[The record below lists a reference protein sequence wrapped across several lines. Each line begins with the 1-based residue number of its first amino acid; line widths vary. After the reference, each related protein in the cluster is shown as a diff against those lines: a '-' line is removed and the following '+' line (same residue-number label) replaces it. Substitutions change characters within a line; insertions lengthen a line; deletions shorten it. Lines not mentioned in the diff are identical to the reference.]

1 MKMNK
6 LGAAIIAAT
15 VTLTGATTTYAHEAG
30 DFIIRAGAATV
41 APKDSP
47 NNNVDQISALGAGS
61 NIEADNDTQL
71 GLNFVYMLTDNFGLE
86 VLAASPFEHDIQV
99 SLSGVEGVTG
109 IPDGK
114 YDVGS
119 TKQLPPTVSLQY
131 YMLDKT
137 SKVRPYVGLGI
148 NYTMF
153 FDQSSSGPFDNLDL
167 DDSMG
172 ISAQVGVDVMVTDQI
187 LFNASAYR
195 MDIDTDATVDL
206 NVPGGAAAGQTLRL
220 TSDVT
225 IDPMV
230 YMVSVGYKL

>member
-15 VTLTGATTTYAHEAG
+15 ITLTGTTATYAHEAG
-30 DFIIRAGAATV
+30 DFIVRVGAATV

-47 NNNVDQISALGAGS
+47 NNNVDQISALGADS

-71 GLNFVYMLTDNFGLE
+71 GLNFVYMLSDNVGVE

-99 SLSGVEGVTG
+99 SLAGVEGLTG

-131 YMLDKT
+131 YMLDKE
-137 SKVRPYVGLGI
+137 SKVRPYVGVGI

-153 FDQSSSGPFDNLDL
+153 FDQSSTGPFNDLDL
-167 DDSMG
+167 DDSIG
-172 ISAQVGVDVMVTDQI
+172 ISAQVGVDVMVTDNI
-187 LFNASAYR
+187 LLNASAYR

-206 NVPGGAAAGQTLRL
+206 EVPGGTAAGATLNL

-230 YMVSVGYKL
+230 YMMSIGYKL

>member
-30 DFIIRAGAATV
+30 DFIVRVGAATV
-41 APKDSP
+41 DPKGSP
-47 NNNVDQISALGAGS
+47 NNEVDQIGGTS
-61 NIEADNDTQL
+61 NVIADKDTQL
-71 GLNFVYMLTDNFGLE
+71 GLNFVYMLTDNFGVE
-86 VLAASPFEHDIQV
+86 VLAASPFEHDIKV
-99 SLSGVEGVTG
+99 DTGAANLGVQ
-109 IPDGK
+109 DL
-114 YDVGS
+114 GS

-137 SKVRPYVGLGI
+137 SKVRPYVGLGV
-148 NYTMF
+148 NYTWF
-153 FDQSSSGPFDNLDL
+153 YDESDGENFDNVDL
-167 DDSMG
+167 DDSIG
-172 ISAQVGVDVMVTDQI
+172 LAAQVGVDVMITDEI
-187 LFNASAYR
+187 LLNASAYR
-195 MDIDTDATVDL
+195 IDIDTDATVNLDQSL
-206 NVPGGAAAGQTLRL
+206 GGARL